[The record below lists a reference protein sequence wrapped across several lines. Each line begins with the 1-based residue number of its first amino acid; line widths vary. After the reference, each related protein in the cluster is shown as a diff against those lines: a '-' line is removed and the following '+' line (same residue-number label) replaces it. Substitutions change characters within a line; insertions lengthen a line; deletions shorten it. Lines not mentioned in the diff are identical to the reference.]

1 MGFSDWIF
9 KGKKAK
15 TKTGKTVTLLNPS
28 AKAGKFA
35 SELKYNNHY
44 TNDGHLKK
52 GKNGNTQLTDEQR
65 AYRGGY
71 LDARRDSAKAFKHNQ
86 KKGKN

>member
-1 MGFSDWIF
+1 MGLLSWL
-9 KGKKAK
+9 
-15 TKTGKTVTLLNPS
+15 TKGKTVKSKNGKDITLLDPS

-35 SELKYNNHY
+35 SELKDNQHY
-44 TNDGHLKK
+44 TNKGVKK
-52 GKNGNTQLTDEQR
+52 VGKSGTSELTDVER

-71 LDARRDSAKAFKHNQ
+71 LDARKDSAKAFKHNQ